1 MKNTA
6 NTPYSTSTF
15 NHLPSA
21 EEESIDI
28 GQYWRIIKRHK
39 FGIFNITLVC
49 LIIGILA
56 ALSSTPVYK
65 AETQLVADPMQP
77 NLDTRDQYVNSALVF
92 LFYETQYEIIG
103 SQRIAQKAVDKLN
116 LVARQKTEQL
126 TKPDKEQSIAF
137 IQQIK
142 EIDLVKQIKDWL
154 PISETA
160 EPIAE
165 PSDDALRVALA
176 SKIQAGLKV
185 DGGKQS
191 QIINISY
198 EDSDPQL
205 AADIANAIASAY
217 VEYGLESR
225 SSGAKET
232 STWLNDQLSDL
243 KSKLKESET
252 ALQAFQKSHS
262 MVDTTQ
268 QQQLASTRLST
279 LSTELI
285 RAQTKRSEA
294 EIRYEQIRLK
304 YENGDYTTLSP
315 MLNKPSVQALEQ
327 EMTKLSRSVK
337 DLSERYGDVHPKMIA
352 ARADLNQAK
361 QNFEAEVDKV
371 VDSIRKEYQAALT
384 QEKEIDALINK
395 EKRDLGG
402 IRGSGFELASLER
415 EVLNNQKSYESF
427 LIRYQQASISE
438 KYDSSNVQ
446 VIDKALVPKAPFKP
460 NKSSFIIAALVLGLF
475 IGVLFAFLREH
486 LNNTF
491 KTIEDLEEKLQ
502 LPSLGVIP
510 LIENNKKS
518 IKPEQQVIFDT
529 RSPFAESV
537 NNIRTG
543 LLFSNIDNPPKTI
556 LITSATAMEGKS
568 TLATNL
574 AASLSHLDRTLLLEL
589 DLRKPSIAKY
599 LGIKPIPGISD
610 QALSKESI
618 LEDAITQI
626 GGEDSKLYVMP
637 AGSFTP
643 NPIEFLSSDVFK
655 QLLEKLKTMYTYIV
669 LDSPPVLAV
678 SDAIVVG
685 HLVDSVIIAVKAES
699 TKTQMTQETIN
710 RLRKGNVQITGVILT
725 QVDPKRME
733 AYGSHYY
740 YDGSYYGDRGPETSK
755 QTS

>member
-1 MKNTA
+1 MKTTA
-6 NTPYSTSTF
+6 NTPNSIQPLNYSLSTKEV
-15 NHLPSA
+15 N
-21 EEESIDI
+21 IDI
-28 GQYWRIIKRHK
+28 GQYWRVIKRHK

-56 ALSSTPVYK
+56 ALNSTPVYK
-65 AETQLVADPMQP
+65 AETKLVADPTQP
-77 NLDTRDQYVNSALVF
+77 NINTRDQYVNTALVF
-92 LFYETQYEIIG
+92 LFYETQYEIIS
-103 SQRIAQKAVDKLN
+103 SQRIAQKAVERLN
-116 LVARQKTEQL
+116 LVARYKAGQL
-126 TKPDKEQSIAF
+126 TNANKEQSTAF

-142 EIDLVKQIKDWL
+142 DIALVKQIKGWL

-160 EPIAE
+160 EPIPE
-165 PSDDALRVALA
+165 PSDDVLRITLA
-176 SKIQAGLKV
+176 RKIQAGLKV

-191 QIINISY
+191 QIINIGY

-205 AADIANAIASAY
+205 AADIVNAIADSY
-217 VEYGLESR
+217 MEYGLESR

-232 STWLNDQLSDL
+232 SIWLNDQLSDL
-243 KSKLKESET
+243 KSKLKASEA

-268 QQQLASTRLST
+268 QQQLAGTRLST

-315 MLNKPSVQALEQ
+315 ILNKPSVQALEQ

-337 DLSERYGDVHPKMIA
+337 ELSERYGEIHPKMVA

-361 QNFEAEVDKV
+361 QNFEIEVDKV

-384 QEKEIDALINK
+384 QEKEINALINK
-395 EKRDLGG
+395 EKSDLGG
-402 IRGSGFELASLER
+402 IRGSSFELASLER

-427 LIRYQQASISE
+427 LIRYQEANISE
-438 KYDSSNVQ
+438 KYDASNIQ
-446 VIDKALVPKAPFKP
+446 IIDIALVPKTPFKP
-460 NKSSFIIAALVLGLF
+460 NKPRFIMAAVVLGLF

-491 KTIEDLEEKLQ
+491 KSIEDLEEKLQ

-510 LIENNKKS
+510 LVEHSRKS

-556 LITSATAMEGKS
+556 LVTSATAMEGKS

-574 AASLSHLDRTLLLEL
+574 AASLSHLDRTLLLEV

-599 LGIKPIPGISD
+599 LGMNPIPGLSD
-610 QALSKESI
+610 QALNKKSI

-626 GGEDSKLYVMP
+626 GGENSKLYVIP

-643 NPIEFLSSDVFK
+643 NPIEFLSSDAFK

-669 LDSPPVLAV
+669 LDSPPLLAV

-685 HLVDSVIIAVKAES
+685 HMVDSVILAVKAES
-699 TKTQMTQETIN
+699 TKTQMTQESIN
-710 RLRKGNVQITGVILT
+710 RLRKGSVQITGTVLT
-725 QVDPKRME
+725 QVDVKRME

-740 YDGSYYGDRGPETSK
+740 YDGSYYGDRRPEATK
-755 QTS
+755 KPV

>member
-1 MKNTA
+1 MKTTA
-6 NTPYSTSTF
+6 NTPHSMQPLNYSA
-15 NHLPSA
+15 SA
-21 EEESIDI
+21 EEETIDI
-28 GQYWRIIKRHK
+28 GQYWRVIKRHK

-65 AETQLVADPMQP
+65 AETKLVADPMQP

-103 SQRIAQKAVDKLN
+103 SQRIAQKAVERLN
-116 LVARQKTEQL
+116 LVERHKAGQL
-126 TKPDKEQSIAF
+126 TNPDKEQSFAF

-154 PISETA
+154 PITQTA
-160 EPIAE
+160 EEKTE
-165 PSDDALRVALA
+165 PSDDALRVTLA
-176 SKIQAGLKV
+176 SKIQAGLKI

-191 QIINISY
+191 QIINIGY
-198 EDSDPQL
+198 EDPDPKL
-205 AADIANAIASAY
+205 AADIANAIAESY
-217 VEYGLESR
+217 VQYGLESR

-232 STWLNDQLSDL
+232 SVWLNDQLSDL
-243 KSKLKESET
+243 KSKLKTSEA

-268 QQQLASTRLST
+268 QQQLAGTRLST

-294 EIRYEQIRLK
+294 EIRYDQIRLK

-315 MLNKPSVQALEQ
+315 MLNKPSVQSLEQ

-337 DLSERYGDVHPKMIA
+337 DLSERYGDIHPKMIA
-352 ARADLNQAK
+352 ARADLSQAK

-384 QEKEIDALINK
+384 QEKEINALINK
-395 EKRDLGG
+395 EKSDLGG
-402 IRGSGFELASLER
+402 IRGSSFELASLER

-427 LIRYQQASISE
+427 LIRYQEANISE
-438 KYDSSNVQ
+438 KYDASNIQ
-446 VIDKALVPKAPFKP
+446 IIDKALVPENPFKP
-460 NKSSFIIAALVLGLF
+460 NKPRFVIIAVVLGLF
-475 IGVLFAFLREH
+475 MGILFAFLREH

-510 LIENNKKS
+510 LVEKNKRS
-518 IKPEQQVIFDT
+518 IKPEQQVLFDT

-556 LITSATAMEGKS
+556 LVTSATAMEGKS

-574 AASLSHLDRTLLLEL
+574 AASLSHLDRTLLLEI

-610 QALSKESI
+610 QALNKESK
-618 LEDAITQI
+618 LEDAITQV

-643 NPIEFLSSDVFK
+643 NPIEFLSSDAFK

-669 LDSPPVLAV
+669 LDGPPVLAV

-710 RLRKGNVQITGVILT
+710 RLRKGNVQVTGTVLT
-725 QVDPKRME
+725 QVDAKRME

-740 YDGSYYGDRGPETSK
+740 YDGSYYGDQESGTSK
-755 QTS
+755 KPG